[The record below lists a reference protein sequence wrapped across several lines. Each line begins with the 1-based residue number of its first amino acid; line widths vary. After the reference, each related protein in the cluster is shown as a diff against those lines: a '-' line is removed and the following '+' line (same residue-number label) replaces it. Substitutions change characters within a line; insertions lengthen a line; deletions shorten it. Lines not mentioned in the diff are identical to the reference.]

1 MQVANSNPEQTISKQ
16 LTNWPNLLTFARF
29 IMSIMVFALI
39 FASDKYPEYCNWYLA
54 ALCFFIVAAL
64 TDMLDG
70 YIARKY
76 KMETPFGRFADPL
89 VDKIL
94 ICGTFV
100 FMLTYLDG
108 DPYMKASGDG
118 YANLTGWMVIVIIA
132 REFIIS
138 AIRGYAESRK
148 IKFGVVGWGKRKML
162 LQSITISAILANHAF
177 FPGDKYYRYGLT
189 FLIWLTVAVTLFS
202 GIIYL
207 NRARVLLKGEQN

>member
-1 MQVANSNPEQTISKQ
+1 MGKSSHDQTISQ
-16 LTNWPNLLTFARF
+16 QMTNLPNLLTYLRF
-29 IMSIMVFALI
+29 VMSMVVFALI
-39 FASDKYPEYCNWYLA
+39 FAADKYPQYYGWYLA
-54 ALCFFIVAAL
+54 ALCVFLVAAL
-64 TDMLDG
+64 TDVLDG

-100 FMLTYLDG
+100 FMLTYLPG
-108 DPYMKASGDG
+108 DPYMKASGGG

-132 REFIIS
+132 REFVIS
-138 AIRGYAESRK
+138 AIRSYAESRK
-148 IKFGVVGWGKRKML
+148 IKFAAVGWGKRKML

-177 FPGDKYYRYGLT
+177 FPGSEIYRYALT
-189 FLIWLTVAVTLFS
+189 PLIWLTVAVTLFS